1 MSMLPMFDK
10 DKANHFIYGAVIYG
24 LTALVIT
31 PVFCLIAVLVIAVAK
46 ELYEFYYGK
55 TFSYGDIM
63 ATELGGIVAFL
74 ISLT

>member
-31 PVFCLIAVLVIAVAK
+31 PEFCLIAVLITAVAK
-46 ELYEFYYGK
+46 ELYDFYNGK
-55 TFSYGDIM
+55 EFSYGDIM